1 MATLKDIAERAGV
14 STATVSRILNED
26 ETLSVTDTTRKNV
39 LRIAQEL
46 HYNKKKTSAPSMT
59 IGIFQWISLLD
70 ETEDPYYQDIRSGI
84 EQYCA
89 EKKIEVIRAF
99 ESDHNYMETLRDVP
113 ALDRRA
119 AIALLPLP
127 DAQRRLWEELVQAHE
142 EACDVRQYFVLLD
155 MGDREAAA
163 AMERYDAAFRRLCVE
178 RGALTAAELP
188 FLLGQPLR
196 DLPRN
201 EG

>member
-1 MATLKDIAERAGV
+1 MQCGV
-14 STATVSRILNED
+14 LFCED
-26 ETLSVTDTTRKNV
+26 TRP
-39 LRIAQEL
+39 LEAL
-46 HYNKKKTSAPSMT
+46 
-59 IGIFQWISLLD
+59 
-70 ETEDPYYQDIRSGI
+70 
-84 EQYCA
+84 
-89 EKKIEVIRAF
+89 
-99 ESDHNYMETLRDVP
+99 LRDVP

-178 RGALTAAELP
+178 RGALTEAELP

>member
-1 MATLKDIAERAGV
+1 MQRGV
-14 STATVSRILNED
+14 PLC
-26 ETLSVTDTTRKNV
+26 
-39 LRIAQEL
+39 
-46 HYNKKKTSAPSMT
+46 
-59 IGIFQWISLLD
+59 
-70 ETEDPYYQDIRSGI
+70 PYTPPL
-84 EQYCA
+84 EA
-89 EKKIEVIRAF
+89 L
-99 ESDHNYMETLRDVP
+99 LRDVP

-178 RGALTAAELP
+178 RGALAEAELP